1 MGVTERERLNQ
12 DVIFL
17 IERLQKEEEEKRK
30 KERQRIYM
38 AGQLEMLRKIQRNR
52 ELLKQKAKE
61 FTR

>member
-1 MGVTERERLNQ
+1 MGLTEKQVLNQ